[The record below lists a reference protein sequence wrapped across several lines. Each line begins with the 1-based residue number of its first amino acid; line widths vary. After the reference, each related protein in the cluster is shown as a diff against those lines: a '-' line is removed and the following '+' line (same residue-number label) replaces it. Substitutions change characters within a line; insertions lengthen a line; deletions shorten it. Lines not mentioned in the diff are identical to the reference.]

1 MSHSPVKP
9 IVIKNVKV
17 TYITTK
23 TDLYKNENSYFKISK
38 KDIDAKFNK
47 VSVDG
52 FKLLWFAGDDGKYI
66 LKVKFKNVK
75 LPDMIQENMYVTNI
89 SFKYYNIDNNEG
101 YYVNTIS
108 RILNI
113 EKCQKD
119 CLNYFLGQVQ

>member
-1 MSHSPVKP
+1 MIERPAILTACLSAKSAA
-9 IVIKNVKV
+9 KV
-17 TYITTK
+17 FENTAHEIIT
-23 TDLYKNENSYFKISK
+23 LYKNENSYFKISK

-52 FKLLWFAGDDGKYI
+52 FKLPWFAGDDGKYI

-75 LPDMIQENMYVTNI
+75 LPDMIKENMYVTNI

-108 RILNI
+108 RILYI
-113 EKCQKD
+113 EK
-119 CLNYFLGQVQ
+119 

>member
-1 MSHSPVKP
+1 MSPSPVKP

-52 FKLLWFAGDDGKYI
+52 FKLPWFAGDDGKYI

-75 LPDMIQENMYVTNI
+75 LPDMIKENMYVTNI

-108 RILNI
+108 RILYI
-113 EKCQKD
+113 EK
-119 CLNYFLGQVQ
+119 